1 MHLDGAFS
9 FVIEAD
15 GYTSFG
21 DHWTRPVVLDRNNN
35 DDYRYGRATHGH
47 LPEKG
52 PQPVFA
58 AKGPAFRDGAV
69 LPSGRLVD
77 EAPTLAAVLGLE
89 IPGADGHPV
98 RELLK

>member
-1 MHLDGAFS
+1 MTTG
-9 FVIEAD
+9 
-15 GYTSFG
+15 T
-21 DHWTRPVVLDRNNN
+21 
-35 DDYRYGRATHGH
+35 GRATHGH